1 MGWMG
6 KQSKVPIKTN
16 IEKLLEIFSR
26 TKRLL
31 NHTYVGFYQ
40 YKIELL
46 KETEK
51 EFAVLKK
58 DTKSLINQFI
68 EINTKDKEED
78 KAIKGMISIAVHLD
92 RIVENIESLIQTTQA
107 MIKDGILFSD
117 KAVKEVSHLYEGL
130 YNKLGN
136 VADLIL
142 TKNEVLIKHTINNLN
157 LLRKE
162 ANQYSTEHEERLISG
177 VCSPK
182 STTYYLKMID
192 SLIEM
197 MRHTRNIIQIIV
209 APSYHA

>member
-6 KQSKVPIKTN
+6 KHSKVPIKTN

-51 EFAVLKK
+51 EFAILKK

-78 KAIKGMISIAVHLD
+78 KNIKAMISIAVHLD

-117 KAVKEVSHLYEGL
+117 KAVKEVGHLYEGL

-142 TKNEVLIKHTINNLN
+142 TKNEVLIKHTINNLI
-157 LLRKE
+157 LLRKT
-162 ANQYSTEHEERLISG
+162 ASQYSTEHEERLISG